1 MEILS
6 TPNEARQFTRSL
18 RAKGIRIGL
27 VPTMGALHA
36 GHLSLV
42 NQSQQA
48 CDATIATIFVNPTQ
62 FAPSEDLSRY
72 PRTLEQDYEMLEAAG
87 IAAVFVPRVESMYP
101 PGFSTYVDPPEI
113 ARTLEGNCRPEHFRG
128 VTTVVM
134 KLFQAVPADSAF
146 FGKKDYQQWK
156 VIEAMSRDLDVG
168 VDVVACEIIRES
180 DGLALSSRNRYL
192 DPNERRRALRL
203 SMALK
208 ELEQAISAGERDVA
222 TLQGGMRQVL
232 VSGDGV
238 SQIDYA
244 VIVNANT
251 LVPLSTLDRPAVAL
265 IAARVGQTR
274 LIDNRELCFG
284 SKLLGGR

>member
-6 TPNEARQFTRSL
+6 TPNEARHFTRSL

-72 PRTLEQDYEMLEAAG
+72 PRTLEQDYEMLNAAG

-134 KLFQAVPADSAF
+134 KLFQAVPADIAF

-156 VIEAMSRDLDVG
+156 VIEAMSHDLDVG
-168 VDVVACEIIRES
+168 VDVVACEIVRES

-222 TLQGGMRQVL
+222 TLQDGMRQVL
-232 VSGDGV
+232 VGGDGV

-244 VIVNANT
+244 VIVNADT

-284 SKLLGGR
+284 SEFLSGR

>member
-1 MEILS
+1 
-6 TPNEARQFTRSL
+6 
-18 RAKGIRIGL
+18 
-27 VPTMGALHA
+27 MGALHA
-36 GHLSLV
+36 GHVSLV

-87 IAAVFVPRVESMYP
+87 VAAVFVPRVESMYP

-134 KLFQAVPADSAF
+134 KLFQAVPADTAF

-168 VDVVACEIIRES
+168 IDVVACEIVREP

-192 DPNERRRALRL
+192 DPSERRRALRL

-208 ELEQAISAGERDVA
+208 EVDQAISVGERDVV
-222 TLQGGMRQVL
+222 TLQNGMRQVL

-244 VIVNANT
+244 VIVNADT

-265 IAARVGQTR
+265 IAAHVGQTR

-284 SKLLGGR
+284 SESFSSRSV

>member
-1 MEILS
+1 MKTLS
-6 TPNEARQFTRSL
+6 TPDEARQFTRAL
-18 RAKGIRIGL
+18 RANGKRVGL

-42 NQSQQA
+42 DQSQRH

-62 FAPSEDLSRY
+62 FAATEDLSCY
-72 PRTLEQDYEMLEAAG
+72 PRTLEQDYEMLAAAG
-87 IAAVFVPRVESMYP
+87 VAAVFVPQNEAMYP
-101 PGFSTYVDPPEI
+101 PGFSTYVEPPEV

-134 KLFQAVPADSAF
+134 KLFHAVPADCAF

-156 VIEAMSRDLDVG
+156 VIQAMSRDLDVG
-168 VDVVACEIIRES
+168 IDVIACEIIREP

-192 DPNERRRALRL
+192 DPSERHRALRL
-203 SMALK
+203 SAALK
-208 ELEQAISAGERDVA
+208 DVEQAIAAGERDAA
-222 TLQGGMRQVL
+222 TLQDRMRQTL

-238 SQIDYA
+238 HQIDYA
-244 VIVNANT
+244 VIVNADT
-251 LVPLSTLDRPAVAL
+251 LVPLANLDRPAVAL

-274 LIDNRELCFG
+274 LIDNKELCVDLG
-284 SKLLGGR
+284 SPSSR